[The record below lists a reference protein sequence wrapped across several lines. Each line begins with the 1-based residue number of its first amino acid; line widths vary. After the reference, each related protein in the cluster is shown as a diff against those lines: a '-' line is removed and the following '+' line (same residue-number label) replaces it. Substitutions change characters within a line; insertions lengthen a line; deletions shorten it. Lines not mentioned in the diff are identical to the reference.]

1 MAGTFDANQLRKGT
15 IYKKDGNTLV
25 VLDYKHIKMGRT
37 PATIRVKVK
46 NIVSGSITEIT
57 YGSSD
62 KVEDADVAKR
72 SAQFLYSDGSKL
84 YFMDNED
91 YSQFEL
97 PTEDLGG
104 QEGFLKEGER
114 VVTMYLDGRPISV
127 ELPASVEL
135 EVTLASDAVAGD
147 SSNNPTKKVKLET
160 GIEIN
165 VPLFIKQGEKI
176 KVNTETGE
184 YVGRASGS

>member
-1 MAGTFDANQLRKGT
+1 MAGSFDANQLRKGS
-15 IYKKDGNTLV
+15 IYSRGGNTLV

-46 NIVSGSITEIT
+46 NIISGSITEIT

-72 SAQFLYSDGSKL
+72 SAQFLYNDGSKV
-84 YFMDNED
+84 YFMDND
-91 YSQFEL
+91 DFSQFDL
-97 PTEDLGG
+97 PVEDFGDQL
-104 QEGFLKEGER
+104 GFLKEGER
-114 VVTMYLDGRPISV
+114 VVALYLDGKPISV

-135 EVTLASDAVAGD
+135 VVTLASDAVAGD
-147 SSNNPTKKVKLET
+147 SSNNPTKKVTLET
-160 GIEIN
+160 GMELN

-184 YVGRASGS
+184 YVGRAAQA